1 MEDVKRSMQLHP
13 CRMETLD
20 AAEVALNKLSAVS
33 YAFSHFND
41 MDTLSER
48 EMNGISHILFEI
60 TTDLEQ
66 FMDEATTDEGE
77 AN

>member
-1 MEDVKRSMQLHP
+1 MEGVKRSMQLHP
-13 CRMETLD
+13 CRLETLD
-20 AAEVALNKLSAVS
+20 AAEIALNKLSAVT
-33 YAFSHFND
+33 YAFTHFND
-41 MDTLSER
+41 TDIPSER